1 MFGYDYTEKSILL
14 CWNVEENIAPYR
26 FQSYAKS
33 CPHKDHWK
41 FLTIWAT
48 TNYFVQKWC
57 HYHHQFLPLRSLN
70 NEDAN
75 QI

>member
-33 CPHKDHWK
+33 CPHKDH
-41 FLTIWAT
+41 
-48 TNYFVQKWC
+48 
-57 HYHHQFLPLRSLN
+57 
-70 NEDAN
+70 
-75 QI
+75 